1 VGGHSGGRDTWAVPN
16 DDAAWWRDGVLY
28 QIYVRSFADSNGD
41 GIGDLQGMID
51 HLDHLEWLGVDGIWL
66 SPTTP
71 SPDRDWGY
79 DVSDYRNVHPD
90 LGDLATLDR
99 LVSEAASRDIR
110 VILDLVPNHTSDRHP
125 WFIDA
130 RSSREAAHRDWYVWA
145 DPRADGSPPNNWRSV
160 FGGSAWELDPD
171 TGQYYLH
178 NFLPEQPDL
187 NWWNEEVRD
196 EFDGILRFWFDRGI
210 AGFRIDVANG
220 LIHDPELRDNPPATD
235 DDPPEIRRRGQRQ
248 VYNLNR
254 PEVHDIYRNW
264 RTIAAG
270 YDPQRILVAETWV
283 FEPRQLARF
292 YGTGHDELHLCFNF
306 SLVFSEFRA
315 EALRGVVGSTEAAL
329 PPGSQPAWTGSN
341 HDVGRFP
348 TRWCDGWDERSR
360 CALMALLALRGT
372 PFLYY
377 GDEIGMIDVP
387 IPEDAQLDLVGRGG
401 AEQPSRDAG
410 RTPMRW
416 NARPGAGFT
425 PGDVRPWLPI
435 GDPRAI
441 NVEDERGD
449 RSSMLHLCRDLIALR
464 RATPDLR
471 SGAYASLPSPDGVW
485 AWRRGEGIVVAV
497 NLSGEAAS
505 LPLGPATIEIGTDR
519 ARDGETVEGDL
530 GLGPWEGAVL
540 LLRA

>member
-1 VGGHSGGRDTWAVPN
+1 VGGCSGGRDTGPVPH

-28 QIYVRSFADSNGD
+28 QIYVRSFADSDGD
-41 GIGDLQGMID
+41 GTGDLQGVID

-71 SPDRDWGY
+71 SPDQDWGY
-79 DVSDYRNVHPD
+79 DVSDYRDVHRE

-99 LVSEAASRDIR
+99 LVSDAASRGIR

-125 WFIDA
+125 WFVDA

-235 DDPPEIRRRGQRQ
+235 VDPPEIRRRGQRQ
-248 VYNLNR
+248 VHNLNR
-254 PEVHDIYRNW
+254 PEVHDIYRDW
-264 RTIAAG
+264 RTIADA
-270 YDPQRILVAETWV
+270 YDPKRILIAETWV

-292 YGTGHDELHLCFNF
+292 YGTSDDELHLCFNF

-387 IPEDAQLDLVGRGG
+387 MPEDAQLDLVGGGG

-416 NARPGAGFT
+416 NGRAGAGFT
-425 PGDVRPWLPI
+425 REGVRPWLPI
-435 GDPRAI
+435 GDPHAI
-441 NVEDERGD
+441 NVEDQRGD
-449 RSSMLHLCRDLIALR
+449 PDSMLQLCRDLIALR